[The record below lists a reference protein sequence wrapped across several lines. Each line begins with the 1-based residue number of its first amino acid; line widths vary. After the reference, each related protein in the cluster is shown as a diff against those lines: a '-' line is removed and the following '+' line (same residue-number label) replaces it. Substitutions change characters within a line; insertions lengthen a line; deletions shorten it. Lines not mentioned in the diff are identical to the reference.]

1 MIENLQELS
10 SNATNFATASLTELK
25 ECTETNQGLL
35 STGTCLSSIA
45 IRTELKGA
53 VYLTQSGLL
62 VSFFIFIIFF
72 KYIFRFE
79 QDIF

>member
-53 VYLTQSGLL
+53 IYLTQSGLL
-62 VSFFIFIIFF
+62 VSFFIIFF
-72 KYIFRFE
+72 KYIFRF
-79 QDIF
+79 